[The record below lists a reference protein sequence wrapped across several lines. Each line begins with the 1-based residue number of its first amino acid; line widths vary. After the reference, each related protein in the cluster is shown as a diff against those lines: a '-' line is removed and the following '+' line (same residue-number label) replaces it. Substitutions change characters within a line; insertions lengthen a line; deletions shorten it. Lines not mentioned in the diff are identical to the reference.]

1 MKVNV
6 TILARG
12 VVQGVGFRFFVDRK
26 AREYGLC
33 GWVRNLPSGEVEM
46 EVEGER
52 GLVEDFID
60 EIKVG
65 PRMARIS
72 GIVVRWNKDLKDH
85 KDFRIKFW

>member
-1 MKVNV
+1 MKANV

-33 GWVRNLPSGEVEM
+33 GWVKNLPSGEVEI

-52 GLVEDFID
+52 GMIEDFIK

-65 PRMARIS
+65 PSMASVS
-72 GIVVRWNKDLKDH
+72 GIVVKWNEDLKSYE
-85 KDFRIKFW
+85 DFRIKFW